1 MSAGAESKRQA
12 TDGWIERGGY
22 RIQTVT
28 PEERTEQ
35 RRTVEN
41 FQKVFNTRK
50 VSGYFLHL
58 DLAHFYPGGTVPK
71 HIREAADYHMALL
84 EWAAILETTPESLDR
99 LARLVADKTGI
110 TDREALD
117 VCGRAARPD
126 QTQRKLSELP
136 ETGRAPIYQP
146 GMEHRNEKEA
156 KTCKRKIQRQ
166 ELKITREAP
175 A

>member
-50 VSGYFLHL
+50 VSG
-58 DLAHFYPGGTVPK
+58 
-71 HIREAADYHMALL
+71 
-84 EWAAILETTPESLDR
+84 
-99 LARLVADKTGI
+99 
-110 TDREALD
+110 
-117 VCGRAARPD
+117 
-126 QTQRKLSELP
+126 
-136 ETGRAPIYQP
+136 
-146 GMEHRNEKEA
+146 
-156 KTCKRKIQRQ
+156 
-166 ELKITREAP
+166 
-175 A
+175 